1 MSELTDDDIDLVAKK
16 VLGEEAKQQQELE
29 AKKNDPRRQEAIAS
43 LFHVRD
49 RDKVCGH
56 DVKDQQELE
65 RQGRDRDKVGWLPG
79 GQ

>member
-16 VLGEEAKQQQELE
+16 VLGEEAKVQQELE

-49 RDKVCGH
+49 RDKVCGPE
-56 DVKDQQELE
+56 VTEQQELE
-65 RQGRDRDKVGWLPG
+65 CKRQE
-79 GQ
+79 